1 MKIALLIRRYIT
13 TGGAERYA
21 VEVARRLAD
30 KHEVH
35 IFAQE
40 YDHVPQRMTIHR
52 VPLHFRKPRY
62 LNQWWFS
69 WWTSKNVRGFDLVYA
84 HERLTQ
90 FDVMHIH
97 SGTFVGGLWGVARA
111 EKKNRFLIWLK
122 ILTQPRISAYW
133 LLEKLHFRPL
143 PGRRW
148 IAVSEMTKREVQLF
162 YPIPD
167 DRFFIAHSG
176 ADAPSANVD
185 DVRKKWRTK
194 LNAGEQDVLL
204 IFVGSQFDR
213 KGLDA
218 LIAALGIL
226 RDRPCKLLVLGGGKT
241 EAYRQQAAELQISDK
256 IIFAGLVKNTSD
268 FYAASDI
275 FVLPTLSDP
284 SPLSPLEAMAHG
296 CATVMSC
303 GRYNGA
309 AEHIQNGE
317 AILLDNPR
325 NPVEIADAIKRLM
338 TPALRGEFA
347 RKGRAL
353 VEKLTWD
360 RTADIVIRAL
370 EQSASNRGR

>member
-69 WWTSKNVRGFDLVYA
+69 WWTSKNVRGYDLVYT
-84 HERLTQ
+84 HERLTH

-176 ADAPSANVD
+176 ADAPSANVA
-185 DVRKKWRTK
+185 DVRKNWRTK

-213 KGLDA
+213 KGLGA

-241 EAYRQQAAELQISDK
+241 EAYRQQAADLQISDK
-256 IIFAGLVKNTSD
+256 VIFAGLVKNTSD